1 MIRKGYQLMSLKYGL
16 LGLLN
21 YSSKTGYELDK
32 IFKGSLD
39 FFWQAQTSQ
48 VYRELNSMERQ
59 GLLTSNMEYQQSKPN
74 KKVYSIT
81 QEGKAALNHWLAED
95 DLSDSMM
102 IRFGFLVKL
111 FFSAGR
117 CHLENIDTLKKF
129 QTECRKV
136 LETLLE
142 YEFDSSDGA
151 EQRIDSLYWDMT
163 ADFGQGYYQMC
174 IQWADNC
181 IKKLETK
188 L

>member
-1 MIRKGYQLMSLKYGL
+1 MSLKYGL

-48 VYRELNSMERQ
+48 VYRELNSMEKL
-59 GLLTSNMEYQQSKPN
+59 GLLTSNIEYQQSKPN

-81 QEGKAALNHWLAED
+81 LEGKAALNRWLEED
-95 DLSDSMM
+95 DLGDSMA
-102 IRFGFLVKL
+102 IRFGFLVKI
-111 FFSAGR
+111 FFAAGR
-117 CHLENIDTLKKF
+117 SHSKNIDTLRKF
-129 QTECRKV
+129 QSECRKV
-136 LETLLE
+136 LDTLSE
-142 YEFDSSDGA
+142 YEFDSNDGSESSRDA
-151 EQRIDSLYWDMT
+151 FYWDMT
-163 ADFGQGYYQMC
+163 ADFGQSYYQMC